1 MNTLEYLHVFVR
13 ARVCDVC
20 VCVCV
25 LVCVCVC
32 ACGPTGIYI
41 SIKYTPGAED
51 AKSQIPQEP
60 EPRAVVS

>member
-1 MNTLEYLHVFVR
+1 MNTWEYLHAFVR

-20 VCVCV
+20 V
-25 LVCVCVC
+25 LVCVCLRACVR

-60 EPRAVVS
+60 EPQAVMS